1 VAANFGR
8 ATRRPEVR
16 KNPGR
21 GEYVS
26 RGVAVVPAIDGELE
40 EVVAVRWK
48 VRATRR
54 TAGRRRFTGGL
65 ISFHRGEHGTAAGT
79 FY

>member
-26 RGVAVVPAIDGELE
+26 RGVAVVLAIDGELE
-40 EVVAVRWK
+40 
-48 VRATRR
+48 
-54 TAGRRRFTGGL
+54 
-65 ISFHRGEHGTAAGT
+65 
-79 FY
+79 